1 MNKKFIVGLTG
12 GIGSGKSTI
21 AGAFKRLGVRV
32 IDADHASRAV
42 VEPGSDALSAI
53 INHFSDDQLLIDGQ
67 LNRAVLREIIF
78 NNPEQKVWLEELLH
92 PLIGEWITMQIQQP
106 SSSPYVILESPLLFE
121 TDQYKSVNTSL
132 LVDLSPELQKH
143 RASKRD
149 GVTTEQIQAIID
161 TQMSRERKISVAN
174 YIFDNSLTLESID
187 KRVLNLHHQFENLAQ
202 SK

>member
-32 IDADHASRAV
+32 IDADQASRAL
-42 VEPGSDALSAI
+42 VEPWSDALSAI

-78 NNPEQKVWLEELLH
+78 DNPEQKVWLEELLH

-106 SSSPYVILESPLLFE
+106 SSSPYIILESPLLFE

-132 LVDLSPELQKH
+132 LVDLSPNLQKH

-149 GVTTEQIQAIID
+149 GVSTEQIQAIID
-161 TQMSRERKISVAN
+161 TQMSRERKISIAN